1 MIHNNSIK
9 VIIME
14 DEPDL
19 LILYREFLLKKG
31 YFIIF
36 TDIKATN
43 ILNEYKKHKPDIIIL
58 DHNLHGERN
67 GIEASKEV
75 LKKFPDASILMI
87 SASSSITQTFHSEEV
102 FKDKRIKR
110 INKANKTTDNRK
122 LHKTTFKII
131 ISKPIFRA
139 YPKIIFL

>member
-1 MIHNNSIK
+1 MIHNNNIK
-9 VIIME
+9 VIIIE

-19 LILYREFLLKKG
+19 LILYREFLLMKG

-102 FKDKRIKR
+102 FKDKRIKLL
-110 INKANKTTDNRK
+110 I
-122 LHKTTFKII
+122 
-131 ISKPIFRA
+131 KPI
-139 YPKIIFL
+139 KLQIIENYIKLLLK

>member
-9 VIIME
+9 VIIIE

-19 LILYREFLLKKG
+19 LILYREFLLMKG

-67 GIEASKEV
+67 GIEASKDV

-102 FKDKRIKR
+102 FKDKRIKLL
-110 INKANKTTDNRK
+110 I
-122 LHKTTFKII
+122 
-131 ISKPIFRA
+131 KPI
-139 YPKIIFL
+139 KLQIIENYIKLLLK

>member
-102 FKDKRIKR
+102 FKDKRIKLL
-110 INKANKTTDNRK
+110 I
-122 LHKTTFKII
+122 
-131 ISKPIFRA
+131 KPI
-139 YPKIIFL
+139 KLQIIENYIKLLLK

>member
-1 MIHNNSIK
+1 MIHNNNIK
-9 VIIME
+9 VIIIE

-87 SASSSITQTFHSEEV
+87 SASSSITQTFHSEQV
-102 FKDKRIKR
+102 FKDKRIKT

-122 LHKTTFKII
+122 LYKTTFKII
-131 ISKPIFRA
+131 ISKLIF
-139 YPKIIFL
+139 KILSSL

>member
-9 VIIME
+9 VIIIE

-19 LILYREFLLKKG
+19 LILYREFLLMKG

-102 FKDKRIKR
+102 FKDKRIKLL
-110 INKANKTTDNRK
+110 I
-122 LHKTTFKII
+122 
-131 ISKPIFRA
+131 KPI
-139 YPKIIFL
+139 KLQIIENYIKLLLK

>member
-1 MIHNNSIK
+1 M
-9 VIIME
+9 
-14 DEPDL
+14 
-19 LILYREFLLKKG
+19 KG

-67 GIEASKEV
+67 GIEASKDV

-102 FKDKRIKR
+102 FKDKRIKLL
-110 INKANKTTDNRK
+110 I
-122 LHKTTFKII
+122 
-131 ISKPIFRA
+131 KPI
-139 YPKIIFL
+139 KLQIIENYIKLLLK

>member
-1 MIHNNSIK
+1 MIHNNNIK

-102 FKDKRIKR
+102 FKDKRIKLL
-110 INKANKTTDNRK
+110 I
-122 LHKTTFKII
+122 
-131 ISKPIFRA
+131 KPI
-139 YPKIIFL
+139 KLQIIENYIKLLLK

>member
-9 VIIME
+9 VIIIE

-19 LILYREFLLKKG
+19 LILYREFLLMKG

-102 FKDKRIKR
+102 FKDKRIR
-110 INKANKTTDNRK
+110 LLI
-122 LHKTTFKII
+122 
-131 ISKPIFRA
+131 KPI
-139 YPKIIFL
+139 KLQIIENYIKLLLK

>member
-1 MIHNNSIK
+1 MIHNNNIK
-9 VIIME
+9 VIIIE

-19 LILYREFLLKKG
+19 LILYREFLLMKG

-102 FKDKRIKR
+102 FKDKRIK
-110 INKANKTTDNRK
+110 I
-122 LHKTTFKII
+122 LI
-131 ISKPIFRA
+131 KPI
-139 YPKIIFL
+139 KLQIIENYIKLLLK

>member
-1 MIHNNSIK
+1 MIHNNNIK
-9 VIIME
+9 VIIIE

-19 LILYREFLLKKG
+19 LILYREFLLMKG

-67 GIEASKEV
+67 GIEASKKV

-102 FKDKRIKR
+102 FKDKRIKLL
-110 INKANKTTDNRK
+110 I
-122 LHKTTFKII
+122 
-131 ISKPIFRA
+131 KPI
-139 YPKIIFL
+139 KLQIIENYIKLLLK